1 MDKKKHE
8 SITLLQL
15 TDTHLYADPAGNLL
29 GVNTLDSFHA
39 VLEAVDDAN
48 IAFDA
53 IVATGDISQDHS
65 DVSYQRFADGITRW
79 TQPCYWL
86 PGNHDYQPE
95 MESILNAAQLH
106 RGNIVNLG
114 EYWQMVMLDSQVPG
128 VPHGELS
135 DSQFEMLENALS
147 NAGEKH
153 ILVLLHHHPIAA
165 GSAWL
170 DQHQLHNNERFW
182 EIVSAYPHVK
192 GVVCGHIH
200 QALDYEYQGVRV
212 MASPSTCIQFM
223 PDSDNFALDLQNPGW
238 RTLTLNADGSMDSGV
253 FRIEG
258 VIFSPDLQ
266 SGGY

>member
-29 GVNTLDSFHA
+29 GVNTLDSFQA
-39 VLEAVDDAN
+39 VIEAVDSNN

-65 DVSYQRFADGITRW
+65 DVSYQRFADGIARW

-106 RGNIVNLG
+106 RGNVVNLG
-114 EYWQMVMLDSQVPG
+114 LHWQMVMLDSQVPG

-135 DSQFEMLENALS
+135 DSQFEMLEQTLANA
-147 NAGEKH
+147 AGKN
-153 ILVLLHHHPIAA
+153 ILVLLHHHPIPA

-170 DQHQLHNNERFW
+170 DQHQLHNNEKFW
-182 EIVSAYPHVK
+182 QILSGHPNVK

-200 QALDYEYQGVRV
+200 QELDYEYQGVRV
-212 MASPSTCIQFM
+212 MASLQPASSLCRILTTLPWTCKI
-223 PDSDNFALDLQNPGW
+223 PVGAP
-238 RTLTLNADGSMDSGV
+238 
-253 FRIEG
+253 
-258 VIFSPDLQ
+258 
-266 SGGY
+266 